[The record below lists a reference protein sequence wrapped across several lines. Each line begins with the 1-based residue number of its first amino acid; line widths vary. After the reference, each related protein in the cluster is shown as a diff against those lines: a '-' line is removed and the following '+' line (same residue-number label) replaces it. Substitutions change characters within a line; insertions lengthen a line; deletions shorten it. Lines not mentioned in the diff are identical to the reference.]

1 MQKRI
6 SVRNLVEFILR
17 SGSIDSGFTGRNRLE
32 EGNRVHR
39 KLQKAEGYQA
49 EVHLSITQS
58 NSGIEFTVEGRADGI
73 IVTESGVTIDEIK
86 STLTPLELID
96 ENFSKTHWAQ
106 AMCYGHIYCT
116 KNGLETINIQ
126 LTYFEMETSGI
137 KRLTRSFSSGELAE
151 HFAHLLEKY
160 ALWAHFENEWK
171 ELATA
176 SMIELKFPFENYRPG
191 QRKLAGAVYKTIDDA
206 GRLFAMAPT
215 GIGKTISTIF
225 PAIKAMGE
233 KSGEKLFYLTAKT
246 ITRQAANAAIKQLR
260 TGGLRAKSVTI
271 TAKDKICFLEERIC
285 KPTHCEYA
293 DGHYDRI
300 NDAIMDA
307 LKNCDDFS
315 AETVVYYAQKH
326 KVCPYEFSLDLAL
339 WSDVIICDYNYAF
352 DPQVYLRRFFSDGG
366 DYIFL
371 IDEAHNLTDRAREMY
386 SAQIS
391 KKAILSA
398 KKALGKHKTKTL
410 TKINKLL
417 LEKRK
422 ECEETEGSKVLV
434 EKEPFYELVSLLE
447 IFAFE
452 FSKWLAD
459 NPEPDKELLQVYFD
473 ILAYLNIA
481 QLYDERYMMLYEAAY
496 DGDLIAKQFCADPSY
511 MLSTHFETGRTA
523 VLFSATLTPAKYF
536 IDVLGGDMDSKYIS
550 LLSPFPQENM
560 LLLIADNISTK
571 YKDRDASYEQIAD
584 LIHETVEGKTGNYI
598 AYFPSYKYLHEVH
611 SIYCEK
617 YSHIKTVRQE
627 QGMGESERDEF
638 LELFER
644 SGETMVAFCVLGGVF
659 AEGIDLFGD
668 KLIGTIIIGV
678 GLPQLNT
685 ELDVVREHYD
695 ENGKGYDF
703 AYRFPGMNKVLQAAG
718 RVIRSGEDRGVV
730 VLVDTRFATRQYTE
744 LYPPHWTNRKT
755 VRTRTALKEALAEF
769 WG

>member
-39 KLQKAEGYQA
+39 KLQKAEEGYKA
-49 EVHLSITQS
+49 EVHLSITQFHA
-58 NSGIEFTVEGRADGI
+58 GIDFTVEGRADGI
-73 IVTESGVTIDEIK
+73 IITESGVTIDEIK

-106 AMCYGHIYCT
+106 AMCYGHMYCT
-116 KNGLETINIQ
+116 KNKLEAIDIR

-137 KRLTRSFSSGELAE
+137 KRLTRSFDSNELAV
-151 HFAHLLEKY
+151 HFAQLLEKY
-160 ALWAHFENEWK
+160 AVWAHFESEWK
-171 ELATA
+171 EFAMA
-176 SMIELKFPFENYRPG
+176 SMVALKFPFDSYRLG
-191 QRKLAGAVYKTIDDA
+191 QRKLAAAVYKTIDGG

-246 ITRQAANAAIKQLR
+246 ITRQAANAAINQLR
-260 TGGLRAKSVTI
+260 NGGLRAKSVTI

-315 AETVVYYAQKH
+315 ADTVVSYAQKH
-326 KVCPYEFSLDLAL
+326 KVCPYEFSLDLTL
-339 WSDVIICDYNYAF
+339 WSDVIICDYNYMF

-386 SAQIS
+386 SASIRKS
-391 KKAILSA
+391 DILLA
-398 KKALGKHKTKTL
+398 KKVLGKQKTL

-422 ECEETEGSKVLV
+422 ECEGKKFLV
-434 EKEPFYELVSLLE
+434 EKEAPYDLRFLLE

-452 FSKWLAD
+452 FSKWLGD

-481 QLYDERYMMLYEAAY
+481 ELYDERYAMLYEETY
-496 DGDLIAKQFCADPSY
+496 GGELIVKQFCADPSY
-511 MLSTHFETGRTA
+511 QLNTHFETGRTA
-523 VLFSATLTPAKYF
+523 ILFSATLTPAKYF
-536 IDVLGGDMDSKYIS
+536 IDVLGGGMDSKYIS
-550 LLSPFPQENM
+550 LPSPFPQENM
-560 LLLIADNISTK
+560 LLLVADSISTK
-571 YKDRDASYEQIAD
+571 YKDREASYEQVAD
-584 LIHETVEGKTGNYI
+584 IIHETVAGKKGNYI
-598 AYFPSYKYLHEVH
+598 VYFPSYKYLHEVY
-611 SIYCEK
+611 SIYLEK
-617 YSHIKTVRQE
+617 YPEIKTIRQE
-627 QGMGESERDEF
+627 QGMAEAERDGF

-644 SGETMVAFCVLGGVF
+644 SGETMAAFCVLGGIF
-659 AEGIDLFGD
+659 SEGIDLFGD
-668 KLIGTIIIGV
+668 KLIGTIIVGV
-678 GLPQLNT
+678 GLPQLNA
-685 ELDVVREHYD
+685 ELDIVREHYD

-718 RVIRSGEDRGVV
+718 RVIRSEDDRGVV
-730 VLVDTRFATRQYTE
+730 VLIDSRFATRQYTE
-744 LYPPHWTNRKT
+744 LYPPHWSNRKA
-755 VRTRTALKEALAEF
+755 VRTQAELKKALAKF
-769 WG
+769 WGY